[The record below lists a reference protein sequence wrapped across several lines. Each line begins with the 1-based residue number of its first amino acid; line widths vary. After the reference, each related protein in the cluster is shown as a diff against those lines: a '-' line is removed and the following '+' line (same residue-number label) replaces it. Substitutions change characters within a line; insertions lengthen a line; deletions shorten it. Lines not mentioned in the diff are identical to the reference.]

1 MFNVLQVSSISSK
14 LGAALQVGESN
25 VWKPPAE
32 AKKPARVGQPARP
45 TPISQSTPAASNEG
59 EVTSAAVAPPVGL
72 PKQPEKAESSPFQA
86 GPLGQARPLQPS
98 AFNPLDKKL
107 APLGGDADKPRQPV
121 GAHLPSKFP
130 PTYPEPSA
138 PNDDDDD
145 DTGSVEAPPEEEPI
159 ESEDGLV

>member
-1 MFNVLQVSSISSK
+1 M
-14 LGAALQVGESN
+14 QVGESN

-32 AKKPARVGQPARP
+32 AKKPTRVNQPARP

-59 EVTSAAVAPPVGL
+59 EEAEVTSPAVAPPVGL
-72 PKQPEKAESSPFQA
+72 PKQPEKADSSPFQA

-107 APLGGDADKPRQPV
+107 ASLGGDADKPRQPV
-121 GAHLPSKFP
+121 GAHVPSKLP
-130 PTYPEPSA
+130 PTNFEPSA
-138 PNDDDDD
+138 PNYDDDDD
-145 DTGSVEAPPEEEPI
+145 AGSVEAPPEEEPI